1 MKTVFKLTLAAQ
13 FCLYV
18 FISCENTDC
27 ITFNTRIVIIDFLDS
42 ATGSSESR
50 EFEFITAAESSVIFY
65 GDTSLSRLYLPVNT
79 DKDQTTFLF
88 YNPDNSIDTLE
99 IGYER
104 KEHLISKDC
113 GFELQFKNIEIIY
126 STFDNVISLGNELSR
141 LYDENIK
148 IYL

>member
-1 MKTVFKLTLAAQ
+1 V
-13 FCLYV
+13 
-18 FISCENTDC
+18 
-27 ITFNTRIVIIDFLDS
+27 IVDFLDS

-50 EFEFITAAESSVIFY
+50 EFEFITAAETSVIFY

-99 IGYER
+99 IGYVR
-104 KEHLISKDC
+104 KEHLISEDC

-126 STFDNVISLGNELSR
+126 STFGNVISLGNELSR